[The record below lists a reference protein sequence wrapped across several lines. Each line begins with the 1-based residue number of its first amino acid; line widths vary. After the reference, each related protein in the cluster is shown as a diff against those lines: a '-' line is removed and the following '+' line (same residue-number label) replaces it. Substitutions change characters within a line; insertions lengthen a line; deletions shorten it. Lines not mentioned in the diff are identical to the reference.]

1 VSDTS
6 ATILSA
12 FLAGIL
18 AGILA
23 VVILVRMSEE
33 QAG

>member
-12 FLAGIL
+12 FL